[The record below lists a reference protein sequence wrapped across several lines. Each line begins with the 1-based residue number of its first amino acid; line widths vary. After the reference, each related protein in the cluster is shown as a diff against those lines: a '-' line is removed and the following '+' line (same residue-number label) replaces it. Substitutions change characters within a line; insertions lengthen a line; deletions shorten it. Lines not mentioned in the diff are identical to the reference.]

1 MGFRGNH
8 MSDTTTSSTNS
19 WSTIGAMFV
28 CIAIGM
34 GAWAAHG
41 LEKAIAG
48 KYAGMTKEVAGQTVP
63 AVTKYVGD
71 FKTAADYQMSQ
82 GLGLVLLGLLI
93 ARKPGRALRAAGV
106 CLLLGTLLFSGSLY
120 VLVLTGI
127 TKLGAITP
135 IGGLLLMVGWVL
147 IAVGVCPCCG
157 SGTTCNSGEAK

>member
-1 MGFRGNH
+1 M
-8 MSDTTTSSTNS
+8 TISSPSLTNS
-19 WSTIGAMFV
+19 WTTIGAVLV

-41 LEKAIAG
+41 LEKAIAS
-48 KYAGMTKEVAGQTVP
+48 KYEGDWKLVAGQSVP

-93 ARKPGRALRAAGV
+93 ARNPSRTLRAAGV

-135 IGGLLLMVGWVL
+135 IGGLLLMIGWVL

-157 SGTTCNSGEAK
+157 CGSTCETSEAK